1 MIALVHRILQLAEG
15 YRTRI
20 RLAAVCS
27 FLKAFLGKAPIV
39 AAYFLIAA
47 FLDHNVTGKS
57 CVLAG
62 IALVA
67 CLILQAVFQNL
78 ADRMQSGAGF
88 EMLADL
94 RKKLGAH
101 LRRMPMGFFTEGNI
115 GRISS
120 VLSTDMVFIEEN
132 LMMVLADLMSYLFS
146 AAIFVVFMFVFNW
159 RLGVAALVVTGI
171 IYGIGEGMK
180 KDTLRHSD
188 ERQAA
193 AQQVTDAVID
203 FTEGIGIIKTYN
215 MLGEKSRELTESFQ
229 ANCDKNIDFEIDYAP
244 WARAINLTY
253 GIGSAAMLALSWVL
267 YQDGTMNLAMFIGM
281 LLFVFELFSPLKA
294 FYGQVA
300 RLTVMNACLDRIE
313 AVFQEKELPD
323 TGTAAIPESGDGPE
337 IEFRNV
343 SFGYDSRTVLK
354 NVSFAVPKDSMTA
367 LVGPSGSGKST
378 IANLLPRFWD
388 TGEGEILLRGV
399 DVKTVPLADL
409 MDNISMVFQRV
420 YLFQDTVYNNIA
432 MGRQDATRQE
442 VEEAARKARCYDFIM
457 SLPEGFDTVI
467 GEGGTSLSGGE
478 QQRISIA
485 RCILKDAPIV
495 ILDEATASVDADN
508 ESHIQAAIT
517 ELVKGKTLLVIAHRL
532 GTIESADQILVIEDG
547 EIVQRGT
554 HTELM
559 AEGGLY
565 RDPDH
570 CLFHDCPRT
579 GEGICGPAGHGCV
592 TAHGFHTDSDG
603 IRSA

>member
-1 MIALVHRILQLAEG
+1 MIALLQRILRLAEG

-27 FLKAFLGKAPIV
+27 FIKGLLGKAPMV
-39 AAYFLIAA
+39 LAYFTIAW
-47 FLDHNVTGKS
+47 FLDGTMSWKN
-57 CVLAG
+57 CVLVG
-62 IALVA
+62 IALLI
-67 CLILQAVFQNL
+67 CLALQCLFQNL

-88 EMLADL
+88 EMLSDL

-101 LRRMPMGFFTEGNI
+101 LRRLPMGFFTEGNI

-146 AAIFVVFMFVFNW
+146 AAIFVIFMFLFDW
-159 RLGVAALVVTGI
+159 RLGLASLIVTAA
-171 IYGIGEGMK
+171 IYGIGEAMK
-180 KDTLRHSD
+180 KNTLMHSA

-215 MLGEKSRELTESFQ
+215 LLGEKSKELTESF
-229 ANCDKNIDFEIDYAP
+229 AVNCDKNLRFEKDYAP
-244 WARAINLTY
+244 WSVAIYSAY
-253 GIGSAAMLALSWVL
+253 GLGTAAMLGLSWIL
-267 YQDGTMNLAMFIGM
+267 YQDGTLALSMFIGM
-281 LLFVFELFSPLKA
+281 LLFMFELFAPLKA

-313 AVFQEKELPD
+313 SIFEEKELD
-323 TGTAAIPESGDGPE
+323 NSGTAAVPAEGVPE
-337 IEFRNV
+337 IEFKNVHFGYNEREVLKDV
-343 SFGYDSRTVLK
+343 SFT
-354 NVSFAVPKDSMTA
+354 VPKDSMTA
-367 LVGPSGSGKST
+367 LVGPSGSGKTT

-388 TGEGEILLRGV
+388 VQKGSVLLRGT
-399 DVKTVPLADL
+399 DIRTVPLAEL
-409 MDNISMVFQRV
+409 LENISMVFQRV

-432 MGRQDATRQE
+432 VGRMDATREE

-457 SLPEGFDTVI
+457 ALPQGFDTVI
-467 GEGGTSLSGGE
+467 GEGGASLSGGE

-508 ESHIQAAIT
+508 ESHIQAAISA
-517 ELVKGKTLLVIAHRL
+517 LVRGKTLLVIAHRL
-532 GTIESADQILVIEDG
+532 NTIEKADQILVIEDG
-547 EIVQRGT
+547 CVAERGSHET
-554 HTELM
+554 LM
-559 AEGGLY
+559 AAGGLY
-565 RDPDH
+565 H
-570 CLFHDCPRT
+570 T
-579 GEGICGPAGHGCV
+579 MV
-592 TAHGFHTDSDG
+592 TKRSEIRGFAH
-603 IRSA
+603 

>member
-1 MIALVHRILQLAEG
+1 MIALMQRILRLAEG

-27 FLKAFLGKAPIV
+27 FIKALLGKAPIV
-39 AAYFLIAA
+39 LAYFMIAR
-47 FLDHNVTGKS
+47 FLDRTMSGKY

-62 IALVA
+62 VALLV
-67 CLILQAVFQNL
+67 CLALQCLFQNL

-101 LRRMPMGFFTEGNI
+101 LRRLPMGFFTEGNI

-146 AAIFVVFMFVFNW
+146 AAIFVIFMFFFDW
-159 RLGVAALVVTGI
+159 RLGLASLIVTAV
-171 IYGIGEGMK
+171 IYGIGEAMK
-180 KDTLRHSD
+180 KNTLMHSA

-215 MLGEKSRELTESFQ
+215 LLGEKSKELTESF
-229 ANCDKNIDFEIDYAP
+229 AVNCEKNLRFEKDYAP
-244 WARAINLTY
+244 WSVAIYSAY
-253 GIGSAAMLALSWVL
+253 GLGTAAMLGLSWVL
-267 YQDGTMNLAMFIGM
+267 YQDGTLALSMFIGM
-281 LLFVFELFSPLKA
+281 LLFMFELFAPLKA

-313 AVFQEKELPD
+313 SIFEEKELD
-323 TGTAAIPESGDGPE
+323 NSGTASVPAEGVPE
-337 IEFRNV
+337 IEFKNVHFGYNEREVLKDV
-343 SFGYDSRTVLK
+343 SFT
-354 NVSFAVPKDSMTA
+354 VPKDSMTA
-367 LVGPSGSGKST
+367 LVGPSGSGKTT

-388 TGEGEILLRGV
+388 VQKGSVFLRGT
-399 DVKTVPLADL
+399 DIRSVPLAKL
-409 MDNISMVFQRV
+409 LNNISMVFQRV

-432 MGRQDATRQE
+432 IGRMDATREE

-457 SLPEGFDTVI
+457 ALPQGFDTVI
-467 GEGGTSLSGGE
+467 GEGGASLSGGE

-508 ESHIQAAIT
+508 ESHIQAAIS
-517 ELVKGKTLLVIAHRL
+517 ELVRGKTLLVIAHRL
-532 GTIESADQILVIEDG
+532 NTVQNADQILVVENGCIAE
-547 EIVQRGT
+547 RGS
-554 HTELM
+554 HDALM
-559 AEGGLY
+559 AADGLY
-565 RDPDH
+565 H
-570 CLFHDCPRT
+570 T
-579 GEGICGPAGHGCV
+579 MV
-592 TAHGFHTDSDG
+592 TKRSEIRGFAH
-603 IRSA
+603 

>member
-1 MIALVHRILQLAEG
+1 MIALMQRILRLAEG

-27 FLKAFLGKAPIV
+27 FIKALLGKAPIV
-39 AAYFLIAA
+39 LAYFMIAR
-47 FLDHNVTGKS
+47 FLDRTMSGKN

-62 IALVA
+62 VALLV
-67 CLILQAVFQNL
+67 CLALQCLFQNL

-101 LRRMPMGFFTEGNI
+101 LRRLPMGFFTEGNI

-146 AAIFVVFMFVFNW
+146 AAIFVIFMFFFDW
-159 RLGVAALVVTGI
+159 RLGLASLIVTAV
-171 IYGIGEGMK
+171 IYGIGEAMK
-180 KDTLRHSD
+180 KNTLMHSA

-215 MLGEKSRELTESFQ
+215 LLGEKSKELTESF
-229 ANCDKNIDFEIDYAP
+229 AVNCEKNLRFEKDYAP
-244 WARAINLTY
+244 WSVAIYSAY
-253 GIGSAAMLALSWVL
+253 GLGTAAMLGLSWVL
-267 YQDGTMNLAMFIGM
+267 YQDGTLALSMFIGM
-281 LLFVFELFSPLKA
+281 LLFMFELFAPLKA

-313 AVFQEKELPD
+313 SIFEEKELD
-323 TGTAAIPESGDGPE
+323 NSGTASVPAEGVPE
-337 IEFRNV
+337 IEFKNVHFGYNEREVLKDV
-343 SFGYDSRTVLK
+343 SFT
-354 NVSFAVPKDSMTA
+354 VPKDSMTA
-367 LVGPSGSGKST
+367 LVGPSGSGKTT

-388 TGEGEILLRGV
+388 VQKGSVLLRGT
-399 DVKTVPLADL
+399 DIRSVPLAKL
-409 MDNISMVFQRV
+409 LDNISMVFQRV

-432 MGRQDATRQE
+432 IGRMDATREE

-457 SLPEGFDTVI
+457 ALPQGFDTVI
-467 GEGGTSLSGGE
+467 GEGGASLSGGE

-508 ESHIQAAIT
+508 ESHIQAAIS
-517 ELVKGKTLLVIAHRL
+517 ELVRGKTLLVIAHRL
-532 GTIESADQILVIEDG
+532 NTVQNADQILVVENGCIAE
-547 EIVQRGT
+547 RGS
-554 HTELM
+554 HDALM
-559 AEGGLY
+559 AADGLY
-565 RDPDH
+565 H
-570 CLFHDCPRT
+570 T
-579 GEGICGPAGHGCV
+579 MV
-592 TAHGFHTDSDG
+592 TKRSEIRGFAH
-603 IRSA
+603 

>member
-1 MIALVHRILQLAEG
+1 MIALIRRILNLAEG
-15 YRTRI
+15 YRARI

-27 FLKAFLGKAPIV
+27 FLKAFLSKGPIV
-39 AAYFLIAA
+39 IAYFMIAA
-47 FLDHNVTGKS
+47 FIDHRVTGKS
-57 CVLAG
+57 CILAG
-62 IALVA
+62 AALVI
-67 CLILQAVFQNL
+67 CLALQCIFQNL

-146 AAIFVVFMFVFNW
+146 AAIFVIFMFVFDW
-159 RLGVAALVVTGI
+159 RLGIAALIVTGI
-171 IYGIGEGMK
+171 IYGIGEAMK
-180 KDTLRHSD
+180 KNALMHSD

-215 MLGEKSRELTESFQ
+215 LLGEKSKELTESFQ
-229 ANCDKNIDFEIDYAP
+229 VNCDKNIEFEIDYAP
-244 WARAINLTY
+244 WSRAINLTY
-253 GIGSAAMLALSWVL
+253 GIGSAAMLALSFLL

-281 LLFVFELFSPLKA
+281 LLFVFELFSPLRA

-313 AVFQEKELPD
+313 AIFGEPELD
-323 TGTAAIPESGDGPE
+323 NSGNTAIPENGDGVE

-343 SFGYDSRTVLK
+343 SFGYDKRDVLK
-354 NVSFAVPKDSMTA
+354 NVSFTVPKDSMTA

-388 TGEGEILLRGV
+388 VKKGEVLLRGV
-399 DVKTVPLADL
+399 DIRTVPLAAL
-409 MDNISMVFQRV
+409 MDHISMVFQRV

-432 MGRQDATRQE
+432 IGRMNATREE
-442 VEEAARKARCYDFIM
+442 VEEAAKKARCYDFIM
-457 SLPEGFDTVI
+457 ALPDGFDTVI
-467 GEGGTSLSGGE
+467 GEGGASLSGGE

-508 ESHIQAAIT
+508 ESHIQAAIS

-532 GTIESADQILVIEDG
+532 GTIENADQILAIDDG
-547 EIVQRGT
+547 EIRERGT
-554 HTELM
+554 HTQLM
-559 AEGGLY
+559 AANGLY
-565 RDPDH
+565 H
-570 CLFHDCPRT
+570 NM
-579 GEGICGPAGHGCV
+579 V
-592 TAHGFHTDSDG
+592 TKRSEIRGFA
-603 IRSA
+603 R

>member
-1 MIALVHRILQLAEG
+1 MIALVRRILRLAEG

-47 FLDHNVTGKS
+47 FIENRVTGRS
-57 CVLAG
+57 CIWAG
-62 IALVA
+62 VALVL
-67 CLILQAVFQNL
+67 CLALQCLFQNL

-146 AAIFVVFMFVFNW
+146 AAIFVLFMFAFDW

-171 IYGIGEGMK
+171 IYGIGEAMK
-180 KDTLRHSD
+180 KNALMHSD

-215 MLGEKSRELTESFQ
+215 LLGEKSKELTESFQ
-229 ANCDKNIDFEIDYAP
+229 VNCDKNIEFEVDYAP
-244 WARAINLTY
+244 WSRAINLTY
-253 GIGSAAMLALSWVL
+253 GIGSAAMLGLSWLL

-313 AVFQEKELPD
+313 AVFDEPELD
-323 TGTAAIPESGDGPE
+323 NSGIGTIPESSDSAE
-337 IEFRNV
+337 IEFKDV
-343 SFGYDSRTVLK
+343 SFGYDQREVLK
-354 NVSFAVPKDSMTA
+354 NVSFTVPKDSMSA
-367 LVGPSGSGKST
+367 LVGPSGSGEST

-388 TGEGEILLRGV
+388 VQKGTVLLRGV
-399 DVKTVPLADL
+399 DVKTVPLAEL
-409 MDNISMVFQRV
+409 MNNISMVFQRV

-432 MGRQDATRQE
+432 IGRMNTTREE
-442 VEEAARKARCYDFIM
+442 VEEAAKKARCFDFIM
-457 SLPEGFDTVI
+457 ALPDGFDTVI
-467 GEGGTSLSGGE
+467 GEGGASLSGGE

-508 ESHIQAAIT
+508 ESHIQAAIS

-532 GTIESADQILVIEDG
+532 NTIESADQILVIEDG
-547 EIVQRGT
+547 EIAERGT
-554 HTELM
+554 HRELM
-559 AEGGLY
+559 ATNGLY
-565 RDPDH
+565 H
-570 CLFHDCPRT
+570 T
-579 GEGICGPAGHGCV
+579 MV
-592 TAHGFHTDSDG
+592 TKRSEIRGFA
-603 IRSA
+603 R

>member
-1 MIALVHRILQLAEG
+1 MIALVRRILDLAEG
-15 YRTRI
+15 YRARI
-20 RLAAVCS
+20 RLAAICS
-27 FLKAFLGKAPIV
+27 FLKAFLGKAPIII
-39 AAYFLIAA
+39 AYYMIAA
-47 FLDHNVTGKS
+47 FINHHVTGKS

-62 IALVA
+62 VALVI
-67 CLILQAVFQNL
+67 CLALQCIFQNL

-146 AAIFVVFMFVFNW
+146 AAIFVIFMFLFDW
-159 RLGVAALVVTGI
+159 RLGIAALIVTGI
-171 IYGIGEGMK
+171 IYCIGEAMK
-180 KDTLRHSD
+180 KNTLMHSD

-215 MLGEKSRELTESFQ
+215 LLGEKSKELTESFQ
-229 ANCDKNIDFEIDYAP
+229 VNCDKNIEFEIDYAP
-244 WARAINLTY
+244 WSRAINLTY
-253 GIGSAAMLALSWVL
+253 GIGSAAMLSLSWLL

-313 AVFQEKELPD
+313 AIFSEPELD
-323 TGTAAIPESGDGPE
+323 NSGNAVIPENSDSAE
-337 IEFRNV
+337 IEFRKV
-343 SFGYDSRTVLK
+343 SFGYDKRDVLK
-354 NVSFAVPKDSMTA
+354 DVSFTVPKDSMTA

-388 TGEGEILLRGV
+388 VKKGEVLLRGV
-399 DVKTVPLADL
+399 DVRTVPLAAL
-409 MDNISMVFQRV
+409 MDHISMVFQRV

-432 MGRQDATRQE
+432 IGRMDATREE
-442 VEEAARKARCYDFIM
+442 VEEAAKKARCYDFIM
-457 SLPEGFDTVI
+457 ALPDGFDTVI
-467 GEGGTSLSGGE
+467 GEGGASLSGGE

-508 ESHIQAAIT
+508 ESHIQAAIS

-532 GTIESADQILVIEDG
+532 GTIESADQILVIDDG
-547 EIVQRGT
+547 GIRERGT
-554 HTELM
+554 HAQLM
-559 AEGGLY
+559 AANGLY
-565 RDPDH
+565 H
-570 CLFHDCPRT
+570 NM
-579 GEGICGPAGHGCV
+579 V
-592 TAHGFHTDSDG
+592 TKRSEIRGFA
-603 IRSA
+603 R

>member
-1 MIALVHRILQLAEG
+1 MIALVRRILRLAEG

-47 FLDHNVTGKS
+47 FIENRVTGRS
-57 CVLAG
+57 CIWAG
-62 IALVA
+62 VALVL
-67 CLILQAVFQNL
+67 CLALQCLFQNL

-146 AAIFVVFMFVFNW
+146 AAIFVLFMFAFDW

-171 IYGIGEGMK
+171 IYGIGEAMK
-180 KDTLRHSD
+180 KNALMHSD

-215 MLGEKSRELTESFQ
+215 LLGEKSKELTESFQ
-229 ANCDKNIDFEIDYAP
+229 VNCDKNIEFEVDYAP
-244 WARAINLTY
+244 WSRAINLTY
-253 GIGSAAMLALSWVL
+253 GIGSAAMLGLSWLL

-313 AVFQEKELPD
+313 AVFDEPELD
-323 TGTAAIPESGDGPE
+323 NSGIGTIPESSDSAE
-337 IEFRNV
+337 IEFKDV
-343 SFGYDSRTVLK
+343 SFGYDQREVLK
-354 NVSFAVPKDSMTA
+354 NVSFTVPKDSMSA

-388 TGEGEILLRGV
+388 VQKGTVLLRGV
-399 DVKTVPLADL
+399 DVKTVPLAEL
-409 MDNISMVFQRV
+409 MNNISMVFQRV

-432 MGRQDATRQE
+432 IGRMNTTREE
-442 VEEAARKARCYDFIM
+442 VEEAAKKARCFDFIM
-457 SLPEGFDTVI
+457 ALPDGFDTVI
-467 GEGGTSLSGGE
+467 GEGGASLSGGE

-508 ESHIQAAIT
+508 ESHIQAAIS

-532 GTIESADQILVIEDG
+532 NTIESADQILVIEDG
-547 EIVQRGT
+547 EIAERGT
-554 HTELM
+554 HRELM
-559 AEGGLY
+559 ATNGLY
-565 RDPDH
+565 H
-570 CLFHDCPRT
+570 T
-579 GEGICGPAGHGCV
+579 MV
-592 TAHGFHTDSDG
+592 TKRSEIRGFA
-603 IRSA
+603 R

>member
-1 MIALVHRILQLAEG
+1 MIALMQRILRLAEG

-27 FLKAFLGKAPIV
+27 FIKALLGKAPIV
-39 AAYFLIAA
+39 LAYFMIAR
-47 FLDHNVTGKS
+47 FLDRTMSGKN

-62 IALVA
+62 VALLV
-67 CLILQAVFQNL
+67 CLALQCLFQNM

-101 LRRMPMGFFTEGNI
+101 LRRLPMGFFTEGNI

-146 AAIFVVFMFVFNW
+146 AVIFVIFMFFFDW
-159 RLGVAALVVTGI
+159 RLGLASLIVTAV
-171 IYGIGEGMK
+171 IYGIGEAMK
-180 KDTLRHSD
+180 KNTLMHSA

-215 MLGEKSRELTESFQ
+215 LLGEKSKELTESF
-229 ANCDKNIDFEIDYAP
+229 AVNCDKNLRFEKDYAP
-244 WARAINLTY
+244 WSVAIYSAY
-253 GIGSAAMLALSWVL
+253 GFGTAAMLGLSWVL
-267 YQDGTMNLAMFIGM
+267 YQDGTLALSMFIGM
-281 LLFVFELFSPLKA
+281 LLFMFELFAPLKA

-313 AVFQEKELPD
+313 SIFEEKELD
-323 TGTAAIPESGDGPE
+323 NSGTASVPAEGVPE
-337 IEFRNV
+337 IEFKNVHFGYNEREVLKDV
-343 SFGYDSRTVLK
+343 SFT
-354 NVSFAVPKDSMTA
+354 VPKDSMTA
-367 LVGPSGSGKST
+367 LVGPSGSGKTT

-388 TGEGEILLRGV
+388 VPKGSVLLRGT
-399 DVKTVPLADL
+399 DIRSVPLAKL
-409 MDNISMVFQRV
+409 LDNISMVFQRV

-432 MGRQDATRQE
+432 IGRMDATREE

-457 SLPEGFDTVI
+457 ALPQGFDTVI
-467 GEGGTSLSGGE
+467 GEGGASLSGGE

-508 ESHIQAAIT
+508 ESHIHAAIS
-517 ELVKGKTLLVIAHRL
+517 ELVRGKTLLVIAHRL
-532 GTIESADQILVIEDG
+532 NTVQNADQILVVENGCIAE
-547 EIVQRGT
+547 RGS
-554 HTELM
+554 HDALM
-559 AEGGLY
+559 AADGLY
-565 RDPDH
+565 H
-570 CLFHDCPRT
+570 T
-579 GEGICGPAGHGCV
+579 MV
-592 TAHGFHTDSDG
+592 TKRSEIRGFAH
-603 IRSA
+603 